1 MIEMK
6 NHPLMDLEE
15 VVSVISDS
23 LREGKMNFLPRRVS
37 AEMETVDNSIG
48 VTFFRPWYLQTV
60 EEVKSAGGIE
70 HSMSK
75 VKVVFNLDKRNKEEK
90 KVPYLSATLE
100 GVQLCREVIPL
111 AELSLPYKKESIS
124 TLIET
129 IAWHFSASGDMI
141 SKIVDRYGILGG
153 LRENGVTIKVH
164 NKYLLQMLLYLLA
177 KKRIT
182 AIPLEDPWLKATPE
196 NIEEGF
202 STHNSDGW
210 YLPSQA
216 RLSVEFKNEGSSIRF
231 HIKKQIES
239 TSRVEVGSIAVE
251 PRLDTMED
259 VAGLI
264 LHYHQAE

>member
-15 VVSVISDS
+15 VVSVISDL
-23 LREGKMNFLPRRVS
+23 LREDQQNFRARRVF
-37 AEMETVDNSIG
+37 AEVEAADNSIE
-48 VTFFRPWYLQTV
+48 VTFCRPWYLQVKPVGGV
-60 EEVKSAGGIE
+60 EHLVT
-70 HSMSK
+70 K
-75 VKVVFNLDKRNKEEK
+75 VKIVFNLDKRNKGGK
-90 KVPYLSATLE
+90 KVPYLSAILY
-100 GVQLCREVIPL
+100 GIQLCGKVLPL
-111 AELSLPYKKESIS
+111 AECGVPYSKEAISIFVK
-124 TLIET
+124 T
-129 IAWHFSASGDMI
+129 IAQCFSENGDMI

-182 AIPLEDPWLKATPE
+182 AIPLEDPWSKATPE

-202 STHNSDGW
+202 STHNSDDW

-216 RLSVEFKNEGSSIRF
+216 KLSVEHRNEGSSSIRF
-231 HIKKQIES
+231 HVKKQLES

-264 LHYHQAE
+264 LQYHQAE

>member
-6 NHPLMDLEE
+6 RHPLMDLEE
-15 VVSVISDS
+15 VAFIISD
-23 LREGKMNFLPRRVS
+23 LLKEDQQNFRAHRVS
-37 AEMETVDNSIG
+37 AEVEAADNSIE
-48 VTFFRPWYLQTV
+48 VTFCRPWYLRTV
-60 EEVKSAGGIE
+60 AEVEPVGGIGNLVT
-70 HSMSK
+70 K
-75 VKVVFNLDKRNKEEK
+75 VKIVFNLDKRNKGGK
-90 KVPYLSATLE
+90 KVPYLSTMLY
-100 GVQLCREVIPL
+100 GIQLCGEVLPF
-111 AELSLPYKKESIS
+111 AECGVPYSKEAISIFVK
-124 TLIET
+124 T
-129 IAWHFSASGDMI
+129 IAQCFSENGDMI

-182 AIPLEDPWLKATPE
+182 AIPLEDPWSKATPE

-216 RLSVEFKNEGSSIRF
+216 KLSVEFRDEDSAIRF
-231 HIKKQIES
+231 HIKKRLES
-239 TSRVEVGSIAVE
+239 TSKIEVGSIAVE

-259 VAGLI
+259 VAELI